1 MKSQLGWVL
10 GVALLRCTELPP
22 LGDGDAGEAGVG
34 GIAAQGGSSAGSAG
48 LHGGAGGTAP
58 AAGDGGAPP
67 GDAGATSGDGG
78 SNAGESNVGGHDEA
92 GGGQGGADEGQG
104 GSLTGAGG
112 VVDGQAGSLAGIGAA
127 SGEAG
132 APATAGGS
140 GAANGGATAG
150 EGGAPNSGHGGVSA
164 GEGGRGESG
173 DAGDDTS
180 FGGEGGSPEGPCTT
194 LDLLPEVGFN
204 PFFWSESTICTPFG
218 PGVTCPTSFGPIIV
232 NGRASF
238 SSGARPGGA
247 AWSQTISTLVTI
259 PEDAVTVTMP
269 SLPLPWCSL
278 GPGTGLLYLGF
289 GDWTAFPGEV
299 IPVTNFRG
307 QLVRFSITFS
317 QTSGA
322 PCYADVDDV
331 ALEVQLCPPG

>member
-1 MKSQLGWVL
+1 MGWVL
-10 GVALLRCTELPP
+10 GFALLRCTDQPP
-22 LGDGDAGEAGVG
+22 HGGGDAGEAGAG
-34 GIAAQGGSSAGSAG
+34 GVAAQGGSIAGSGG
-48 LHGGAGGTAP
+48 LHSGAGGTAP

-67 GDAGATSGDGG
+67 GQGGATSGDGG
-78 SNAGESNVGGHDEA
+78 SNAGESNAGGHDEA
-92 GGGQGGADEGQG
+92 GAGQGGADEGQG

-112 VVDGQAGSLAGIGAA
+112 VVDGQGGSLAGIGAA

-164 GEGGRGESG
+164 GEGGRGEGG

-204 PFFWSESTICTPFG
+204 PFWSESTICTPFI
-218 PGVTCPTSFGPIIV
+218 PGVVCPTTFGPIIV

-238 SSGARPGGA
+238 SSWARPGGA
-247 AWSQTISTLVTI
+247 AWSQTISTMVTI
-259 PEDAVTVTMP
+259 PEDAMTVTMP
-269 SLPLPWCSL
+269 SLPVPWCPTVGAL
-278 GPGTGLLYLGF
+278 PGLYLGF
-289 GDWTAFPGEV
+289 ADRTAFPREV

-322 PCYADVDDV
+322 PCYADIDDV